1 MPCFVLFFAVDILS
15 CDSEKS
21 KRPLWLKSSRKFLKN
36 GASLHSEIPTATSA
50 AADSSSRTAAN
61 PACPPPGSL
70 FGGLSPPPG
79 LNRGP
84 LRRDLG
90 VRPDLM
96 NCVARVPDAAVKTR
110 SNQRV
115 QLRWEPVVFFIFCC
129 SFFSLDNMI
138 CRPEP
143 EVELTDISGQR
154 VLTQGT
160 GDIGFAIGEG
170 VCQRRRESA
179 EMPTGQASP
188 SCRTC
193 S

>member
-1 MPCFVLFFAVDILS
+1 MLPSRPGLTSVSNCVGNLLFF
-15 CDSEKS
+15 
-21 KRPLWLKSSRKFLKN
+21 
-36 GASLHSEIPTATSA
+36 
-50 AADSSSRTAAN
+50 
-61 PACPPPGSL
+61 L
-70 FGGLSPPPG
+70 F
-79 LNRGP
+79 
-84 LRRDLG
+84 
-90 VRPDLM
+90 
-96 NCVARVPDAAVKTR
+96 
-110 SNQRV
+110 
-115 QLRWEPVVFFIFCC
+115 F
-129 SFFSLDNMI
+129 FFSLDNMI

-179 EMPTGQASP
+179 EMPPSPLVGPLP

>member
-1 MPCFVLFFAVDILS
+1 MPCFVLFFAVDIPS
-15 CDSEKS
+15 CDFEKL

-115 QLRWEPVVFFIFCC
+115 QLRWEPFVFV
-129 SFFSLDNMI
+129 SLDNMI

-154 VLTQGT
+154 FLTQET

-179 EMPTGQASP
+179 EMPPSPLVGPLP